1 MKNKEV
7 DVVKLLIE
15 QRDKE
20 LSINQVAKLLKKDY
34 KNTHNMV
41 TRLVKMSLV
50 KLQPFGKSQR
60 VILLNKVHPLLFE
73 AEYSRRNDLLKN
85 RNIVVMDD
93 AFTRLR
99 SILYILLVFGSYA
112 KKTYTKNSDIDLLFI
127 VPDRAEDSM
136 EKEIHNIT
144 STLPLNLHVHIFK
157 ETDFKAMKNS
167 KEITVGSEAMRHN
180 IVLHGVESYYEL
192 LQ

>member
-7 DVVKLLIE
+7 EVVKLLIE

-20 LSINQVAKLLKKDY
+20 LSINQIAKLLKKDY

-41 TRLVKMSLV
+41 IRLVKMSLV
-50 KLQPFGKSQR
+50 QLQPFGRSQR
-60 VILLNKVHPLLFE
+60 VVLYNKPHPLLFE
-73 AEYSRRNDLLKN
+73 AEYGRRRELLKN
-85 RNIVVMDD
+85 KAIAIMYDSFR
-93 AFTRLR
+93 RLR
-99 SILYILLVFGSYA
+99 STFYILLVFGSYA
-112 KKTYTKNSDIDLLFI
+112 KKTYTKHSDIDLLFI

-136 EKEIHNIT
+136 ERELYNI
-144 STLPLNLHVHIFK
+144 SNTLPLKLHVHIFK

-167 KEITVGSEAMRHN
+167 KEITVGSEAMQHN
-180 IVLHGVESYYEL
+180 IIIHGIESYYEL